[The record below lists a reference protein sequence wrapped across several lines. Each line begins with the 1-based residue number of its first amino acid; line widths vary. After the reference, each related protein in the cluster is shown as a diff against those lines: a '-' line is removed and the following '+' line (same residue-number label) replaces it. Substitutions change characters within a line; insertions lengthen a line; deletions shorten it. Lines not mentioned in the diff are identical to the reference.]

1 MKKYILFI
9 LISILTLVSLMFYY
23 INYSK
28 LSYITMSKEMLFQE
42 ALSNFKSMTYTRQWN
57 SDHKS
62 VYVIQHDNIKPN
74 PYLEDNILY
83 TKENKVLI
91 KINPAWMTRQISE
104 LANKHG
110 DYFFRITSLRPL
122 NPDNNPDGFEK
133 RALLYLKD
141 KKSEKYYTEIAKDKY
156 NFLGSLKVKS
166 SCISCH
172 EEQEYKLNDVI
183 GGLRVSIPIQSYLEN
198 VDEIKNKSNI
208 LYGITI
214 LIAFIIGFITFYFL
228 KIINKRQEIIQKLNQ
243 NLESKVKE
251 RTKKLELTSKKLK
264 ASNAKLI
271 KISTIDYLTKISNR
285 RYFFELG
292 DKLFKL
298 SKRHNTYFCIIAI
311 DIDFFKKVNDHYGHN
326 IGDEVLKFI
335 SFTIQN
341 TIRDTDVFARI
352 GGEEFAIILKDT
364 NINGAKELA
373 EKIRFN
379 IDLHPYITSTLKIH
393 CTISLGIVSM
403 NKEDKSLSTLLDKA
417 DVALYQAKEAG
428 RNTYRIF
435 QK

>member
-1 MKKYILFI
+1 
-9 LISILTLVSLMFYY
+9 
-23 INYSK
+23 
-28 LSYITMSKEMLFQE
+28 MSKEMLFQE

-74 PYLEDNILY
+74 PYLEDSILY
-83 TKENKVLI
+83 TKDNKVLI

-122 NPDNNPDGFEK
+122 NPDNRPDGFEK
-133 RALLYLKD
+133 RALIYLKD
-141 KKSEKYYTEIAKDKY
+141 KKNEKYYTEIAEDKY

-172 EEQEYKLNDVI
+172 EAQEYKLNDII

-198 VDEIKNKSNI
+198 VKEIKNKSNI
-208 LYGITI
+208 LYSITI
-214 LIAFIIGFITFYFL
+214 FIALVIAFITFYFL
-228 KIINKRQEIIQKLNQ
+228 KIINKRQKIIQKLNQ
-243 NLESKVKE
+243 NLESKVNE

-264 ASNAKLI
+264 ASNKKLI

-298 SKRHNTYFCIIAI
+298 SKRHNTSFSIIAI
-311 DIDFFKKVNDHYGHN
+311 DIDFFKKVNDDYGHN
-326 IGDEVLKFI
+326 VGDEVLKFV
-335 SFTIQN
+335 SLTIQN
-341 TIRDTDVFARI
+341 SIRDTDLLARI

-379 IDLHPYITSTLKIH
+379 IDEHPYNSSKLSIH
-393 CTISLGIVSM
+393 CTISLGIVSIS
-403 NKEDKSLSTLLDKA
+403 KDDISLSKLLDKA
-417 DVALYQAKEAG
+417 DIALYQAKERG
-428 RNTYRIF
+428 RNIHVVF
-435 QK
+435 KE